1 MRWFFVTACALL
13 LISPGCSKD
22 KKKTTTP
29 AGANSANGGAND
41 GANGDAGG
49 SDPAARGSSGRETDS
64 GPVVTTTNRPA
75 ARNAPGPGSRR
86 PRQVTVTPF
95 TRPRRATLGKEKKIK
110 LIPMASVKRLIV
122 GKQYRRAI
130 GEAKK
135 HLEVNEK
142 SVPAMAAMAEAY
154 FRKGDLEL
162 CKAVLASINALQ
174 KDHPLFLYLW
184 GHLHLKDGSYA
195 LAVKYFERAVQK
207 NPRLLD
213 AWTMIGV
220 RYLQG
225 GSYQK
230 ALNAL
235 LKAKRLPG
243 GYVYSVSLNI
253 GSCYR
258 GLAHRNNNTSYYVTA
273 LNYYVEAEKLYR
285 RTGGAGN
292 MTYVSALFNKAIL
305 FLDAKKFPGYSKVR
319 RLQTGLKYL
328 QMYVVLAPRKNP
340 GAWAKEKKRVKTL
353 LNKIKNADLPAAK
366 AMAQAAAAQARTAPR
381 PTPRPRRQTPPG
393 PPPR

>member
-1 MRWFFVTACALL
+1 MRWFFGRSLALAACALL
-13 LISPGCSKD
+13 LMSPGCNKD
-22 KKKTTTP
+22 KKKKTTP
-29 AGANSANGGAND
+29 DGARSASGDANPDANGGDEPA
-41 GANGDAGG
+41 AGG
-49 SDPAARGSSGRETDS
+49 SSARESGS
-64 GPVVTTTNRPA
+64 GPVVTTTHRPD
-75 ARNAPGPGSRR
+75 ARSGSPTGPRR
-86 PRQVTVTPF
+86 ISVRPF
-95 TRPRRATLGKEKKIK
+95 TRPRRPTLGKEKKIK
-110 LIPMASVKRLIV
+110 LIPMASIKRLIV
-122 GKQYRRAI
+122 GKQYKRAI

-154 FRKGDLEL
+154 FRKGELEL

-184 GHLHLKDGSYA
+184 GHLYLKDGSYA
-195 LAVKYFERAVQK
+195 LAVKYFEQAVQK

-243 GYVYSVSLNI
+243 GYNYSISLNI

-258 GLAHRNNNTSYYVTA
+258 GLAHRSNNTSYYVTS

-285 RTGGAGN
+285 RAGGAGN
-292 MTYVSALFNKAIL
+292 LTYVAALYNKAIL
-305 FLDAKKFPGYSKVR
+305 YLDAKKFPGYTKVR

-340 GAWAKEKKRVKTL
+340 GAWAKEKKRVKAL
-353 LNKIKNADLPAAK
+353 LNKVKNADLPAAK
-366 AMAQAAAAQARTAPR
+366 AMAQAAAAQARATPR
-381 PTPRPRRQTPPG
+381 PTPQPRRRTPPG

>member
-1 MRWFFVTACALL
+1 MT
-13 LISPGCSKD
+13 I
-22 KKKTTTP
+22 TP
-29 AGANSANGGAND
+29 
-41 GANGDAGG
+41 
-49 SDPAARGSSGRETDS
+49 P
-64 GPVVTTTNRPA
+64 
-75 ARNAPGPGSRR
+75 
-86 PRQVTVTPF
+86 
-95 TRPRRATLGKEKKIK
+95 TRPRRPTLGKEKKIK
-110 LIPMASVKRLIV
+110 LIPMASIKKLIV
-122 GKQYRRAI
+122 AKQFRRAI
-130 GEAKK
+130 NEAKK

-162 CKAVLASINALQ
+162 CKAVLASINTLQ

-235 LKAKRLPG
+235 LKAKGLSG
-243 GYVYSVSLNI
+243 GNTFAMNLNI

-258 GLAHRNNNTSYYVTA
+258 GLAHRKANTSYYVTA
-273 LNYYVEAEKLYR
+273 LNYYAESEKLYR
-285 RTGGAGN
+285 RYGGAGN
-292 MTYVSALFNKAIL
+292 QTYVAALYNKAIL
-305 FLDAKKFPGYSKVR
+305 FLDAKNFPGYTKVR

-340 GAWAKEKKRVKTL
+340 SAWAKEKKRVKAL
-353 LNKIKNADLPAAK
+353 LNKVKNADLPAAK
-366 AMAQAAAAQARTAPR
+366 AMAQAAAAQAAAARAR
-381 PTPRPRRQTPPG
+381 PAPRPRRRTPPG

>member
-1 MRWFFVTACALL
+1 MRMQVIHRMLPMAVGALL
-13 LISPGCSKD
+13 VLGAGCEKD
-22 KKKTTTP
+22 KKKTTP
-29 AGANSANGGAND
+29 DSRRASAGGGGGESGEGGPGAREGGA
-41 GANGDAGG
+41 GDA
-49 SDPAARGSSGRETDS
+49 DS
-64 GPVVTTTNRPA
+64 GPVVSTTNRPA
-75 ARNAPGPGSRR
+75 ARGTPGAR

-110 LIPMASVKRLIV
+110 LMPMATIKRLIV
-122 GKQYRRAI
+122 AKQYKRVI
-130 GEAKK
+130 YEAKK

-142 SVPAMAAMAEAY
+142 SVPAMAVMAEAY

-162 CKAVLASINALQ
+162 CKAVLASINSLQ

-184 GHLHLKDGSYA
+184 GHLYLKDGSFA
-195 LAVKYFERAVQK
+195 LAVKYFERAVRK

-235 LKAKRLPG
+235 LKAKALSG
-243 GYVYSVSLNI
+243 GNTYGMSLNI

-258 GLAHRNNNTSYYVTA
+258 GLAHRNKNTSFYVTS
-273 LNYYVEAEKLYR
+273 LNYYAEAEKLYKR
-285 RTGGAGN
+285 SPGN
-292 MTYVSALFNKAIL
+292 ANKTYLPALYNKAVL
-305 FLDAKKFPGYSKVR
+305 FLDGKKFPGYSKVR
-319 RLQTGLKYL
+319 RLQTGLRYL
-328 QMYVVLAPRKNP
+328 EMYAVLAPRKTP
-340 GAWAKEKKRVKTL
+340 AAWAKEKKAIKAL
-353 LNKIKNADLPAAK
+353 INKIKNADLPAAK
-366 AMAQAAAAQARTAPR
+366 AMARAAASQ
-381 PTPRPRRQTPPG
+381 PRPRRRTPPG

>member
-1 MRWFFVTACALL
+1 MQVIQRMLL
-13 LISPGCSKD
+13 VAASAMLVLGAGCEKD
-22 KKKTTTP
+22 KKKTTP
-29 AGANSANGGAND
+29 DSRR
-41 GANGDAGG
+41 AGG
-49 SDPAARGSSGRETDS
+49 GGGESGGGSPAAREGDSGDADS
-64 GPVVTTTNRPA
+64 GPVVSSTKRPG
-75 ARNAPGPGSRR
+75 ARGTPGAGPGQVDVRPFSRPGR
-86 PRQVTVTPF
+86 P
-95 TRPRRATLGKEKKIK
+95 TLGKEKKIK
-110 LIPMASVKRLIV
+110 LMPMATIKRLIV
-122 GKQYRRAI
+122 AKQYKRAI
-130 GEAKK
+130 SEAKK

-162 CKAVLASINALQ
+162 CKAVLASINGLR

-184 GHLHLKDGSYA
+184 GHLYLKDGSYA

-230 ALNAL
+230 ALRAL
-235 LKAKRLPG
+235 LKAKALSG
-243 GYVYSVSLNI
+243 GNTYAMNLNL

-258 GLAHRNNNTSYYVTA
+258 GLAHRNKNTSFYVTA
-273 LNYYVEAEKLYR
+273 LNYYAEAEKLFKR
-285 RTGGAGN
+285 SPGN
-292 MTYVSALFNKAIL
+292 ANQTYLPALYNKAVL

-319 RLQTGLKYL
+319 RLQTGLRYL
-328 QMYVVLAPRKNP
+328 EMYAVLAPRKTP
-340 GAWAKEKKRVKTL
+340 GAWAKEKKAIKAL
-353 LNKIKNADLPAAK
+353 INKIKNADLPAAK
-366 AMAQAAAAQARTAPR
+366 AMARAAASQPR
-381 PTPRPRRQTPPG
+381 PTPRPRRRTPPG

>member
-1 MRWFFVTACALL
+1 MRWFLISACALL
-13 LISPGCSKD
+13 VMSPGCSKD
-22 KKKTTTP
+22 KKKTTP
-29 AGANSANGGAND
+29 DARRAAAS
-41 GANGDAGG
+41 GDNG
-49 SDPAARGSSGRETDS
+49 SDEPGTRPVSSRTSSRESGS

-75 ARNAPGPGSRR
+75 ARPGPGTR
-86 PRQVTVTPF
+86 PRGVTVTPP
-95 TRPRRATLGKEKKIK
+95 TRPRRPTLGKEKKIVLMPMATIKK
-110 LIPMASVKRLIV
+110 LIAA
-122 GKQYRRAI
+122 KQFKRAI
-130 GEAKK
+130 SESKK

-162 CKAVLASINALQ
+162 CKAVLASINTLQ

-184 GHLHLKDGSYA
+184 GHLYLKDGSYA

-235 LKAKRLPG
+235 LKAKALSG
-243 GYVYSVSLNI
+243 GNTFAMNLNL

-258 GLAHRNNNTSYYVTA
+258 GLAHRNKNTSFYVTA
-273 LNYYVEAEKLYR
+273 LNYYVEAEKLYKR
-285 RTGGAGN
+285 ANGN
-292 MTYVSALFNKAIL
+292 KTYLSALYNKAVL
-305 FLDAKKFPGYSKVR
+305 YLDAKNFPGYTKVK
-319 RLQTGLKYL
+319 RLETGLKYM
-328 QMYVVLAPRKNP
+328 QMYAVLAPRQTP
-340 GAWAKEKKRVKTL
+340 TSWAKEKKAVKAL
-353 LNKIKNADLPAAK
+353 INKIKNADLPAAK
-366 AMAQAAAAQARTAPR
+366 AMARAAASQPR
-381 PTPRPRRQTPPG
+381 PTPRPRRRTPPG

>member
-1 MRWFFVTACALL
+1 MRWFSVAACALL
-13 LISPGCSKD
+13 VISPGCGKD
-22 KKKTTTP
+22 KKKKTTP
-29 AGANSANGGAND
+29 EARR
-41 GANGDAGG
+41 AGG
-49 SDPAARGSSGRETDS
+49 GDEVAARPGERPASARESDS

-75 ARNAPGPGSRR
+75 ARRAPGTRPG
-86 PRQVTVTPF
+86 QVTITPP
-95 TRPRRATLGKEKKIK
+95 TRPRRPTLGKEKKIVLVPLATIKK
-110 LIPMASVKRLIV
+110 LIAA
-122 GKQYRRAI
+122 KQYRRAI
-130 GEAKK
+130 NEAKK

-154 FRKGDLEL
+154 FRKGELEL
-162 CKAVLASINALQ
+162 CKAVLASINTLQ

-184 GHLHLKDGSYA
+184 GHLYLKDGSYA

-207 NPRLLD
+207 NPQLLD

-235 LKAKRLPG
+235 LKAKKLPG
-243 GYVYSVSLNI
+243 GYKYAMSLNI

-258 GLAHRNNNTSYYVTA
+258 GLAHRINNTSYYVTA

-285 RTGGAGN
+285 RVPGN
-292 MTYVSALFNKAIL
+292 ASKIYISALYNKAIL
-305 FLDAKKFPGYSKVR
+305 FLDAKNFPGYTKVK
-319 RLQTGLKYL
+319 RLQTGLKFL
-328 QMYVVLAPRKNP
+328 QMYVVLAPRTTP
-340 GAWAKEKKRVKTL
+340 GVWAKEKKRVKAL

-366 AMAQAAAAQARTAPR
+366 AMARAAASQPR
-381 PTPRPRRQTPPG
+381 PTPRPTPPPRRRTPPG

>member
-1 MRWFFVTACALL
+1 MRWFLFAASALL
-13 LISPGCSKD
+13 LIGPGCGKD
-22 KKKTTTP
+22 KKKTTPEARRASGGDDGDTP
-29 AGANSANGGAND
+29 GERPSARLD
-41 GANGDAGG
+41 
-49 SDPAARGSSGRETDS
+49 SARESDS
-64 GPVVTTTNRPA
+64 GPVVITTTRPA
-75 ARNAPGPGSRR
+75 ARPTPGTGPRR
-86 PRQVTVTPF
+86 RVTITPITPP

-110 LIPMASVKRLIV
+110 LMRMATIKKLIV
-122 GKQYRRAI
+122 AGQYRRAI
-130 GEAKK
+130 NEAKK

-154 FRKGDLEL
+154 FRKGELEL
-162 CKAVLASINALQ
+162 CKAVLDSINTLQ

-235 LKAKRLPG
+235 LKAKALSG
-243 GYVYSVSLNI
+243 GNTYAMNVNI

-258 GLAHRNNNTSYYVTA
+258 GLAHRNSNRSFYVTA
-273 LNYYVEAEKLYR
+273 LNYYSESEKRYR
-285 RTGGAGN
+285 RAPGN
-292 MTYVSALFNKAIL
+292 ANRTYLPALYNKAIL
-305 FLDAKKFPGYSKVR
+305 FLDAKKFPGYSKVK
-319 RLQTGLKYL
+319 RLETGLKYL
-328 QMYVVLAPRKNP
+328 QMYVVLAPRKTP
-340 GAWAKEKKRVKTL
+340 AVWAKEKKRVKAL

-366 AMAQAAAAQARTAPR
+366 AMAQAAATQPR
-381 PTPRPRRQTPPG
+381 VTPRPRRRTPPG